1 MIRRPPRSTLT
12 DTLFPYTTLVRSAH
26 ARDRRPSAKIF
37 VGELVDHRVAET
49 AFMVIDM
56 MREAQPVG
64 DRARVANILS
74 GAAGADALRL
84 RAMIIEL
91 ERHADDLGARSRGE
105 RGDDARTDSARHG
118 DDDPPVFPARNSV
131 V

>member
-12 DTLFPYTTLVRSAH
+12 DPLFPYPTLFRSH

-64 DRARVANILS
+64 DRARVANILP
-74 GAAGADALRL
+74 GAARSEEHTS
-84 RAMIIEL
+84 EL
-91 ERHADDLGARSRGE
+91 QSLM
-105 RGDDARTDSARHG
+105 
-118 DDDPPVFPARNSV
+118 RNSYAV
-131 V
+131 FCLKKKKTNISIYLVRI